1 MNNLSNEAAIAK
13 TQNHHHF
20 LNCCRP
26 IPAVAL
32 YVLALLFLAGLGV
45 SIFVLIVV
53 HNALFFI
60 ILLFLSV
67 FVAGFLLWN
76 SLNFARKAAILFLL
90 RSFPDSDLS
99 LASHGQLVKITGLVS
114 CGSVSLESSYEKVAQ
129 CVYTSTLLY
138 EFGELGLKPSD
149 VRNSCFNWR
158 LAYAEIRQTYPVHR
172 CLILKEIVG
181 MSMIKRFSTDFYI
194 TDRKSGI
201 RTLVKAGPDCK
212 VVPLIIESELVKT
225 NRKCRVI
232 SSHLRKWL
240 RDRNLPV
247 EARLLRLEEGYIREG
262 SSVSVLGLLHRNN
275 DVVMIVQPQDVIS
288 TGCLWQKLLLP
299 VDVDGLIIGVPERA
313 DPLNLSSSTHCQE

>member
-32 YVLALLFLAGLGV
+32 YILALLFLAGLGV

-60 ILLFLSV
+60 ILIFLSL

-76 SLNFARKAAILFLL
+76 SFNFTRKAAILFLL

-114 CGSVSLESSYEKVAQ
+114 CASVSLESSYEKVAQ

-158 LAYAEIRQTYPVHR
+158 LTYAE
-172 CLILKEIVG
+172 
-181 MSMIKRFSTDFYI
+181 RFSTDFYI

-201 RTLVKAGPDCK
+201 RVLVKAGPDCK
-212 VVPLIIESELVKT
+212 VVPLITESELVKT

-232 SSHLRKWL
+232 SSDLRKWL

-313 DPLNLSSSTHCQE
+313 DPLNLSNSTHCQE